1 MGLDM
6 FAIRTAET
14 FDSPTPT
21 QELTGEVTHF
31 HGWRKHPDLHG
42 WMEQLY
48 YEKGGQEESFNCT
61 PVVLTSEDLD
71 RLENAVKHGLLP
83 PTQGFFFGQS
93 DGSEKEDDL
102 DFIAKARAAIAE
114 GDTVLYDSWW

>member
-1 MGLDM
+1 MGLDQY
-6 FAIRTAET
+6 AIRTAET

-21 QELTGEVTHF
+21 LTGEVTHI
-31 HGWRKHPDLHG
+31 HGWRKHPNLHG

-48 YEKGGQEESFNCT
+48 REKGGSEDSFNCT

-71 RLENAVKHGLLP
+71 RLEIAIKTDNLP
-83 PTQGFFFGQS
+83 TTQGFFFGQS